1 MSKRARERE
10 RERERER
17 VLGLLRPV
25 KRTGSPEDEP
35 HSLSYSE
42 RDGES
47 FTVYWPQARR
57 RESERELK
65 AMYIGYIP
73 TAL

>member
-1 MSKRARERE
+1 MSERA

-17 VLGLLRPV
+17 VLGLLCPV